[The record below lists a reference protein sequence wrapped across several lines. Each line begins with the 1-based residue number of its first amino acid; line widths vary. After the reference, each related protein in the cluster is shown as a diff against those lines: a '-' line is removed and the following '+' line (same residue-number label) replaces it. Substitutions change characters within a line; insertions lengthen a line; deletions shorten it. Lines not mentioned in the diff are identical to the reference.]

1 MAYSKASIVV
11 LITTVLATLPAGYGQ
26 VFRVQGGTSTLLDAQ
41 GGSVDFK
48 APNYSGNFG
57 LGFYNGSFQI
67 GAVARSQVHGYNLT
81 AGDDSI
87 LFDLP
92 TDWFDGTHY
101 FLARGFGVSRIAGN
115 SSFRF
120 FGGTSSTGFS
130 TGFFQAARSDNATAL
145 LFYNYRLSSRLRF
158 VSRNVVSKSKTS
170 LQGISWR
177 PARWLEVAASGGLGS
192 DQPYAATGFNIETN
206 KLALRA
212 AYVDT
217 GTRFRRI
224 TLMSPLTSEVQ
235 KGNIEIAYQP
245 NRIVSLNAGH
255 HNILEPLTPDSP
267 FTPASVNEIGAN
279 FHLGRSYFG
288 TGFFKSSVLARVT
301 DGTNLYAG
309 RRITNNIDVTANYFT
324 SQSRGGEKNGIVSG
338 TIRETLSNRISLS
351 QLITRSNGQ
360 TTAAFGGDLLTN
372 RLKIRA
378 DYQNVYLPYRPDRPF
393 EQALALNFALR
404 LSGPLQVSAGTNVAP
419 DGHLRYTFGIS
430 TYLYR
435 ERGMW
440 RSTDADSF
448 SFPKYVV
455 LGVVQDPDGAAV
467 EGAAILLGREVVYS
481 DDRGEF
487 MLRLRKPKE
496 VSLKVDLNE
505 FLTAGTFEVLKSP
518 QTAKPQPEE
527 QAQKVEVIVRRLVHK
542 TIDLR

>member
-1 MAYSKASIVV
+1 MAYSKAAIVV
-11 LITTVLATLPAGYGQ
+11 LITSFLATLPASYGQ

-130 TGFFQAARSDNATAL
+130 TGYFQAARSDDATAL

-224 TLMSPLTSEVQ
+224 TLMSPLASEVQ
-235 KGNIEIAYQP
+235 KANIEIAYQP

-455 LGVVQDPDGAAV
+455 LGVVHDPDGAAV

-496 VSLKVDLNE
+496 VSLKVELNE

-527 QAQKVEVIVRRLVHK
+527 QAQKVEVIVRRSVHK